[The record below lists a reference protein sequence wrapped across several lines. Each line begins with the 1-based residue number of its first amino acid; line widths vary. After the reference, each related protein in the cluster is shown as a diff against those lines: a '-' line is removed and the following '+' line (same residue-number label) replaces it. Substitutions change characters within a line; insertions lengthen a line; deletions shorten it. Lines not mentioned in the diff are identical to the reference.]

1 MNSRNLKWL
10 AALVLGWVL
19 ICPRLSYAQTNTS
32 TTKWEKE
39 VSAFEASDK
48 TNFPPID
55 AILFLGSSSIRKWT
69 NVVHDF
75 PDLKVINRGF
85 GGSQIDD
92 SVALVDRLVLPY
104 KPKLIVFYAGDN
116 DIGAKKSPEKVAA
129 DFKALVE
136 KVHASLPATRI
147 AFVSIKPSLKRW
159 NLVEQ
164 IKVANQLIEEYTK
177 TDKRLDYINV
187 FNAMLGEDGK
197 PRPEL
202 FVADGL
208 HMTPKGYEL
217 WTSLIR
223 PHLN

>member
-1 MNSRNLKWL
+1 MQSRFIKWSWL
-10 AALVLGWVL
+10 FLIVGWLVNPAPV
-19 ICPRLSYAQTNTS
+19 SAQTNS
-32 TTKWEKE
+32 SPAKWEKE
-39 VSAFEASDK
+39 IGAFETSDK
-48 TNFPPID
+48 TNFPPAD

-69 NVVHDF
+69 NLVHDF
-75 PDLKVINRGF
+75 PDLKVFNRGF

-92 SVALVDRLVLPY
+92 SVAFVDRIVLPY

-116 DIGAKKSPEKVAA
+116 DIGAKKSPERVAA

-136 KVHASLPATRI
+136 KVQAKLPATRI

-164 IKVANQLIEEYTK
+164 IKAANQLIEAYTK

-202 FVADGL
+202 FVQDGL